1 MILAQNLLLPLNGN
15 SQLFPDYLN
24 RYITIKIIFMHRFS
38 VFFLAFSMLITPL
51 VKAQYTS
58 EGTLKIDRVLK
69 LVDAYYVDSVKQDK
83 LVEDAI
89 VSILKDLDPHSVYIT
104 KEEVKE
110 MNEPLVGNFEGIGIQ
125 FNILFDTILVIA
137 PISGGPSE
145 KVGLRPGDR
154 IVKINDEN
162 VAGVKMTTTGVR
174 DRLLGKKGTSV
185 KVSVLRKGKNEL
197 MDFTIIRDKIPIFSM
212 DAAYMVDDQIGYVRF
227 NRFSATTMNEFHE
240 AITRLNKEG
249 MKDVILD
256 LRGNGGGMLD
266 AAIHMADEFLDKDKL
281 IVYIQGTHIPRQDFS
296 SSSRGSLKKERMVI
310 LIDEG
315 SASASEIVTGAIQD
329 WDRGLVVGR
338 RSFGKGLVQKPFY
351 LPDESMIRLTI
362 ARYYTPS
369 GRLIQK
375 SYKNGVDNYMQDLIE
390 RYKHGELVSADSIH
404 FPDSLKFY
412 TRMNHRPVYGGG
424 GIMPD
429 IFVPVDTSANY
440 SYSNSLVR
448 SGVLTSFVLNYLDEH
463 RDQLKEKYKTF
474 NDYKSGFQVDDTILD
489 ALNKM
494 ASDEGVKSEDEEV
507 ENSAKHLRL
516 IVKALIARDTWD
528 ISEYYEI
535 INEKDDSFA
544 KAVEVLQDKSFY
556 QRKLK

>member
-1 MILAQNLLLPLNGN
+1 MFRLSAFI
-15 SQLFPDYLN
+15 
-24 RYITIKIIFMHRFS
+24 
-38 VFFLAFSMLITPL
+38 LAFSMLLTPL
-51 VKAQYTS
+51 SKAQYTS
-58 EGTLKIDRVLK
+58 EGTMKIDRVLK

-83 LVEDAI
+83 LVSDAI
-89 VSILKDLDPHSVYIT
+89 ISILKDLDPHSVYIT

-125 FNILFDTILVIA
+125 FNILFDTILIIA

-154 IVKINDEN
+154 IVKIDNEN

-174 DRLLGKKGTSV
+174 DRLLGKKGTKV
-185 KVSVLRKGKNEL
+185 KVSILRKGKNDL
-197 MDFTIIRDKIPIFSM
+197 MDFTITRDKIPIFSL
-212 DAAYMVDDQIGYVRF
+212 DAAYMVDDQIGYIRF

-240 AITRLNKEG
+240 AIAKMNKKG

-266 AAIHMADEFLDKDKL
+266 AAIHMADEFLEKEKL

-296 SSSRGSLKKERMVI
+296 STSRGSLKKERVVI

-315 SASASEIVTGAIQD
+315 SASASEIVTGALQD
-329 WDRGLVVGR
+329 WDRGIVVGR

-375 SYKNGVDNYMQDLIE
+375 SYKDGVDSYMKDLIE

-412 TRMNHRPVYGGG
+412 TRMSHRPVYGGG

-448 SGVLTSFVLNYLDEH
+448 SGVLTSFVLDYLDEH
-463 RDQLKEKYKTF
+463 RDQLKKEYNSFDDFKT
-474 NDYKSGFQVDDTILD
+474 GFRVDDSILD

-494 ASDEGVKSEDEEV
+494 ASDEGVKSEEEEV
-507 ENSAKHLRL
+507 KSSAKHLRL
-516 IVKALIARDTWD
+516 IVKALIARDTWN

-535 INEKDDSFA
+535 VNENDDSFA
-544 KAVEVLQDKSFY
+544 KAVEVLQDKNFY
-556 QRKLK
+556 NRKLK